1 MSVTIGF
8 DGCQV
13 SEDISPWSIS
23 WPSTGRNKTAKQ
35 KCPGSSE
42 SVGMVCCKLCTISA
56 PDFMDNPE
64 KNFHVSL
71 ALTGFIIY
79 HTSIYDFMSTP

>member
-1 MSVTIGF
+1 MSVSIGF
-8 DGCQV
+8 DGCQL
-13 SEDISPWSIS
+13 SENISPWSIS

-56 PDFMDNPE
+56 PNFMDNPE
-64 KNFHVSL
+64 KISCF
-71 ALTGFIIY
+71 ALSDWLHNISY
-79 HTSIYDFMSTP
+79 KCL